1 MRPFVIGGG
10 RGGRLFLLQKKT
22 YKKCGDTL
30 AAKANQPKS
39 MEMDD
44 VVAPSIAGP
53 DPMGKQVR
61 IKSILN
67 ASTLGTLGTL
77 GALGTLGTLGTLG
90 ALGTLGT
97 LTSFCV
103 QVLSPVTS
111 ADYPALAVWQNAS
124 NEIFVSASSFIG
136 VCIDQDGDAARSRLS
151 AMLRKN
157 PGLKP
162 VSNIAKAPSNDEWT
176 FSFTISSGQDV
187 ILLSLDAMD
196 YVLQKLAG
204 KVKNKKALLQA
215 YVERCRSSFPFRK
228 RGPVLCIS
236 TCVLLLFFSDV

>member
-77 GALGTLGTLGTLG
+77 GALG